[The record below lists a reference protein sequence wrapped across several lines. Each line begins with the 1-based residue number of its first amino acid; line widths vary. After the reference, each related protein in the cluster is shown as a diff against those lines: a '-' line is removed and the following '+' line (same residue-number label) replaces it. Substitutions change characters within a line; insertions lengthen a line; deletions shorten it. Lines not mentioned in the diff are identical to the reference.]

1 MTLSADYP
9 EVNPAAAAIFV
20 LFVVV
25 VVVVVVVDVDSNLKC
40 FSLCTVKNT
49 RSCCTKDR
57 SAYLEGQTFNILY
70 AISYPFIT
78 ALH

>member
-20 LFVVV
+20 LF
-25 VVVVVVVDVDSNLKC
+25 VVVVDVDSNLKC

>member
-20 LFVVV
+20 LF
-25 VVVVVVVDVDSNLKC
+25 VVVVDVDSNLKC

-57 SAYLEGQTFNILY
+57 SAYLEGQTFNILH